1 MWLISLE
8 FFLKTTWLLLLC
20 SLWQTRR
27 AGQPMPDTVADI
39 VESRAGFNGEGINS
53 QQAMADYVSAFN
65 RLEELV

>member
-1 MWLISLE
+1 
-8 FFLKTTWLLLLC
+8 
-20 SLWQTRR
+20 
-27 AGQPMPDTVADI
+27 MPDTVADI